1 MSATLS
7 LLAYAALSLVHCTNA
22 DKSDPIRRATK
33 PLLMPLLWLTYVVF
47 GGDSNWVNLALLA
60 AWLGD
65 VALLNHS
72 KRSFMTGLVSFLF
85 GHLAM
90 AMAIFALIPTAAD
103 IPWLNIIAS
112 KFAIALGAFWYLR
125 PHLGSLQM
133 PVLIYCLVL
142 ASKGTVAI
150 ALALHLGD
158 MWAWALASGALIFMA
173 SDLTLA
179 TNRFVS
185 ALPKPHLWIMST
197 YTLAQGLI
205 VVSMLQLS

>member
-7 LLAYAALSLVHCTNA
+7 LLTYALVSLCHLLTA
-22 DKSDPIRRATK
+22 DKNDAIRRATK
-33 PLLMPLLWLTYVVF
+33 PLLMPLLWLSYVIF

-72 KRSFMTGLVSFLF
+72 SRSFMTGLVSFLF

-90 AMAIFALIPTAAD
+90 AMAIFALIPAAAP
-103 IPWLNIIAS
+103 IPWLSLIIG
-112 KFAIALGAFWYLR
+112 KFAIALAAFWYLR
-125 PHLGSLQM
+125 PHLGKLKT

-142 ASKGTVAI
+142 ASKGIVAI
-150 ALALHLGD
+150 ALAWHLGGF
-158 MWAWALASGALIFMA
+158 WSWTLAAGALIFMA

-179 TNRFVS
+179 INRFVV
-185 ALPKPHLWIMST
+185 ALPRPHLWIMSS
-197 YTLAQGLI
+197 YTLAQGMI
-205 VVSMLQLS
+205 VVSLLQLS